1 MPRSLVSLSDA
12 VRALFPGGWRAAI
25 LRPLLN
31 TFVQRG
37 TLIVRHSGG
46 PELNF
51 GDCGTPRVA
60 VRLHDPRAILQL
72 VYNPE
77 LALGELYMDGR
88 LSIEDG
94 GDIADLL
101 DLVFSNRGRKSLPL
115 ALRVVQDLRWGFN
128 QLWSP
133 NSPWRSKRNVA
144 HHYDLS
150 AELYELFLD
159 PDLQYSCA
167 YFSDPSESLEAA
179 QAGKKHHIASK
190 LLLDKPGLSV
200 LDIGSGWGGISLA
213 LARDFEANA
222 RGITLSEEQL
232 VKARTRAQNAGL
244 SERCQ
249 YELSDYRALVGRYD
263 RIVSVGMF
271 EHVGRRNFAS
281 YFVKAR
287 ELLDDEGVM
296 LLHTIGRLDGPGAT
310 AAWTDKYIFPGGYI
324 PALSEISR
332 AIERSGLLITDIEVL
347 RLHYAKTLME
357 WRAKF
362 EANRTEIA
370 KLYDERFCRMW
381 EFYLAG
387 AEMAFRHIGHVVFQ
401 IQIAKRIDALPLT
414 RDYMIDIE
422 RAIRAAIGTQPPRSE
437 PNESEPSFPRRVA

>member
-1 MPRSLVSLSDA
+1 MRRSLA
-12 VRALFPGGWRAAI
+12 NLFGFFFPHGWRAAI
-25 LRPLLN
+25 LAPLL
-31 TFVQRG
+31 TRFVRRG
-37 TLIVRHSGG
+37 TLIVRHPDG

-51 GDCGTPRVA
+51 GDCGAPSVA
-60 VRLHDPRAILQL
+60 VRFHDRSAITQL
-72 VYNPE
+72 VFNPE

-94 GDIADLL
+94 RGIADLL

-115 ALRVVQDLRWGFN
+115 GLRVVQDLRWGLS
-128 QLWSP
+128 QIWSR
-133 NSPWRSKRNVA
+133 NSPWRSKSNVA

-150 AELYELFLD
+150 ANLYEHFLD

-167 YFSDPSESLEAA
+167 YFSDPTQSLEAA
-179 QAGKKHHIASK
+179 QVGKKYHIASK
-190 LLLDKPGLSV
+190 LLLDKPALSV
-200 LDIGSGWGGISLA
+200 LDIGSGWGGVSLD
-213 LARDFEANA
+213 LARDFEANV

-232 VKARTRAQNAGL
+232 VKSRERAQNAGL

-249 YELSDYRALVGRYD
+249 FELSDYRGLVGRYD

-271 EHVGRRNFAS
+271 EHVGRRYFDS
-281 YFVKAR
+281 FFVKTR
-287 ELLDDEGVM
+287 ELLDDDGVM
-296 LLHTIGRLDGPGAT
+296 LLHTIGRLDGPGGT
-310 AAWTDKYIFPGGYI
+310 APWTDKYIFPGGYI

-332 AIERSGLLITDIEVL
+332 AVERSGLFITDIEVL

-357 WRAKF
+357 WRQRF
-362 EANRTEIA
+362 EANRKEIA
-370 KLYDERFCRMW
+370 ELYDERFCRMW

-401 IQIAKRIDALPLT
+401 IQLAKRIDAVPLT

-422 RAIRAAIGTQPPRSE
+422 RAIHAAIGRQTQPSE
-437 PNESEPSFPRRVA
+437 PTESKPSPPLRVA